1 MPDGIWAASGIHVP
15 ELSRQER
22 ERLAVLRVTV
32 LAAGPTADK
41 VHIRRLDLLTL
52 LAVVDR
58 LTEGRRIEAVMV
70 ADKATTTG
78 ALFAS
83 TMHVRQSLWR
93 LRIGRHKRRTS

>member
-15 ELSRQER
+15 DLSRQER
-22 ERLAVLRVTV
+22 ERLAVLPVTV

-41 VHIRRLDLLTL
+41 LYVRRLDLLTL

-58 LTEGRRIEAVMV
+58 LTEGPRIGAVMV

-78 ALFAS
+78 SLFAS
-83 TMHVRQSLWR
+83 TMHVRQSFWR
-93 LRIGRHKRRTS
+93 LRIGQRKRHTS

>member
-32 LAAGPTADK
+32 LAAGPTADRLH
-41 VHIRRLDLLTL
+41 VRRLDLVTL

-58 LTEGRRIEAVMV
+58 LIEGPRIDAVMV

-83 TMHVRQSLWR
+83 TMHVRQSICR
-93 LRIGRHKRRTS
+93 VRIGRRKRHTS

>member
-1 MPDGIWAASGIHVP
+1 MADGVWAASGIHLP

-22 ERLAVLRVTV
+22 ERLAVLRVAA
-32 LAAGPTADK
+32 LAANPTADNLH
-41 VHIRRLDLLTL
+41 VRRLDLLTL

-58 LTEGRRIEAVMV
+58 LTEGPRIDAVMV

-83 TMHVRQSLWR
+83 TMHVRQSNWR
-93 LRIGRHKRRTS
+93 LRIGRRKRHTS